1 MSLWDSAEAKLI
13 GEYFV
18 GKSKIKVL
26 FRFLLFFFFSFLLFE
41 IKCFIKSK
49 SKSISSRN
57 ERKKMIPRNRHNL
70 ILS

>member
-1 MSLWDSAEAKLI
+1 MSLLDSAEAKLI

-26 FRFLLFFFFSFLLFE
+26 FRFLLFFLFLLLFE
-41 IKCFIKSK
+41 RKCFIKSK

-57 ERKKMIPRNRHNL
+57 ERKKMIPTNRHNL